1 MTVWV
6 TGAEILVQS
15 GAYPDTAAAAGAKP
29 ADAAWATTCASAISE
44 GFDARLVGAWGDD
57 GLDPPAYLP
66 PPTPLPAEL
75 TTAALNAG
83 VELYKRREAPFGPTG
98 YVDIQGAAIRLARD
112 YLEAVAPI
120 LARYATVGIA

>member
-1 MTVWV
+1 MTQWV

-15 GAYPDTAAAAGAKP
+15 GAYPALATPKP
-29 ADAAWATTCASAISE
+29 EDSAWADAVASAISA
-44 GFDARLVGAWGDD
+44 GFDHRLRDAWGFDSA
-57 GLDPPAYLP
+57 DPPAPLP

-75 TTAALNAG
+75 TVAALNAG

-98 YVDIQGAAIRLARD
+98 YVDISGSAIRLARD

>member
-1 MTVWV
+1 VTAWV
-6 TGAEILVQS
+6 TGAAILVQS
-15 GAYPDTAAAAGAKP
+15 GAYTD
-29 ADAAWATTCASAISE
+29 ADAATPSDTAWAAQCASAISE
-44 GFDARLVGAWGDD
+44 GFDARLRGAWGDD
-57 GLDPPAYLP
+57 GLDPPAPLP

-75 TTAALNAG
+75 ATAALNAG

-120 LARYATVGIA
+120 IARYATVGIA

>member
-6 TGAEILVQS
+6 TGAAILVQS
-15 GAYPDTAAAAGAKP
+15 GAYTDPASATPADIAWADDVAAAI
-29 ADAAWATTCASAISE
+29 SA
-44 GFDARLVGAWGDD
+44 GFDARLIGAWGDD
-57 GLDPPAYLP
+57 GADPPLPLP

-75 TTAALNAG
+75 EVAALNAG

-98 YVDIQGAAIRLARD
+98 YVDIQGSAIRLARD

-120 LARYATVGIA
+120 IARYATVGIA